1 MTIRISPALTTAL
14 AVGLAYPLGA
24 RPARAQ
30 DAKPMDRPR
39 DLLSVELGSAVTQQ
53 RSTAEV
59 ANNFVALRMAA
70 NYKHRFTEAA
80 YVQQIVEALPD
91 ARDFDDTRVN
101 SETALVAPLS
111 SKVAF

>member
-30 DAKPMDRPR
+30 GAKPMDGPR